1 VHRASTADT
10 LAIEFKWMGIYNF
23 DRNAFITT
31 THYDFL
37 VKNLGIQLQ
46 LQLHI
51 KVCKSKKK
59 KKSLIWW
66 ESKLNS
72 QICRKISLSKLLTLK
87 SWSVYFKS
95 LTRINCSERA
105 NALELLGHNIH

>member
-10 LAIEFKWMGIYNF
+10 LAIEFNWMGIYNF

-59 KKSLIWW
+59 KKEFDLVGVKVEFSNLPQNFPLQTAHPQILVSL
-66 ESKLNS
+66 
-72 QICRKISLSKLLTLK
+72 
-87 SWSVYFKS
+87 F
-95 LTRINCSERA
+95 
-105 NALELLGHNIH
+105 